1 MGNSIEWLYLNNS
14 DDTVRYVLGEKST
27 NMIACIGIN
36 PSTAKPNELDNTL
49 KSVKRISEFNGFDGW
64 IMYNVYPQRATDPN
78 HLDNEI
84 DQELRLTNIGVLVE
98 SIKHLG
104 INTIWI
110 AYGDLIESREY
121 LPFCMLSLYTSLSHL
136 NLNWKIIGEPT
147 QKGHPRHPLYKA
159 TESKFIDFE
168 MEKYVTEKLKPKSKK
183 FEKIYVNG
191 IEFK

>member
-1 MGNSIEWLYLNNS
+1 M
-14 DDTVRYVLGEKST
+14 D
-27 NMIACIGIN
+27 
-36 PSTAKPNELDNTL
+36 
-49 KSVKRISEFNGFDGW
+49 
-64 IMYNVYPQRATDPN
+64 NVYPQRATNPN
-78 HLDNEI
+78 YIDNEI
-84 DQELRLTNIGVLVE
+84 DHDLRLTNIGVLMK

-147 QKGHPRHPLYKA
+147 KKGHPRHPLYKS

-183 FEKIYVNG
+183 FEKIYINRT
-191 IEFK
+191 EFK